1 MKSNKTI
8 TAILVPVVIIA
19 AIATCNSRYPEVQTI
34 TILHT
39 NDTHS
44 QIFPIAQDKGRWAG
58 YGGYAR
64 RAHLIKE
71 ARKAD
76 PDILLL
82 DAGDFCQGTPY
93 FNFFKGNIEVDAM
106 GRMGYAGA
114 TFGNHEF
121 DNGTASL
128 ARLIDR
134 AKFPFISTNYDFTG
148 SEVNGKT
155 LPFKMYDVKGVKVG
169 VFGLTVNTRGM
180 VEAENCKNTQY
191 KDPVAAAQWASDT
204 LRSLGAQVVV
214 ALSHLGWKS
223 NPFYLGDDTLAAKT
237 SGIDLIIGGHSHS
250 DCIDTVANK
259 EGMPVLITQ
268 AASQGRILGRVD
280 IMLKKE

>member
-8 TAILVPVVIIA
+8 TAILVLVVVIA
-19 AIATCNSRYPEVQTI
+19 AIATCNSRYPETQTI

-64 RAHLIKE
+64 RAYLIKE

-93 FNFFKGNIEVDAM
+93 FNFFKGDIEVDAM
-106 GRMGYAGA
+106 GLMGYAGA

-134 AKFPFISTNYDFTG
+134 AGFPFISTNYDFTG
-148 SEVNGKT
+148 SEINGKT
-155 LPFKMYDVKGVKVG
+155 VPFKMYDVKGVKVG

-180 VEAENCKNTQY
+180 VEAENCENTQY
-191 KDPVAAAQWASDT
+191 NDPVAAAQWASDT
-204 LRSLGAQVVV
+204 LRALGAQVVV

-250 DCIDTVANK
+250 DCIDTIANK
-259 EGMPVLITQ
+259 NGLPVIITQ

-280 IMLKKE
+280 ITLKKE